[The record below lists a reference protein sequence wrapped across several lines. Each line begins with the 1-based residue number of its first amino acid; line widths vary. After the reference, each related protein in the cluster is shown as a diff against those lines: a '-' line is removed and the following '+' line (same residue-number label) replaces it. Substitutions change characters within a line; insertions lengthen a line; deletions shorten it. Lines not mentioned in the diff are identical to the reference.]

1 MVDLKRLRAAIAVA
15 ALVLAT
21 PSAVLGHGGEDHGAH
36 AVAVAAPPP
45 SSGHPRFAAEGD
57 SFQAVLVPEDGRT
70 VLYLADVDT
79 NAPVLGAV
87 IEAGAGD
94 WQGLAQV
101 GGAAG
106 VYDLA
111 WAPGPTGA
119 DVTLMVSAGGK
130 DDLVLVT
137 AVRPRE
143 ATPAAPVTG
152 ETSFTWWKPDWSV
165 IETIDQRILMA
176 AGGAGALVMLVTTA
190 VLVRRR
196 WTSRTLVA
204 LFLLG
209 GATSASAHGGED
221 HGAPPS
227 PQPPAAPGAPIVM
240 PKPTQFLLGVRTERI
255 EAREAADTIRV
266 VGRVVPDP
274 SGYAR
279 VQPSQP
285 ARIVADPAFPIPVPG
300 QAVTRGQVLAVLE
313 PTLSML
319 EKGDKRAALYRVESE
334 LAITE
339 RDLARLETLGTLVP
353 ARQVETTRIRLDQLR
368 KEKVQVGGIAL
379 GRELLMAP
387 VDGLVTDVHV
397 VPGEVVT
404 PERVLVE
411 IVNPSRLRVEAVIH
425 DFTAARRISA
435 ATAATKLVPD
445 QTFPLTLLGRSP
457 KIDPAD
463 QGIHA
468 IFQVAPAQAEFL
480 SLGMPVDVFLAT
492 GTTHLRSAVPR
503 EAVTEAGGR
512 QVVFVRTAPEVFEVR
527 PIRIN
532 RTIGPLVEV
541 ADGVGPGDRV
551 VTQGVEQIRAGR

>member
-1 MVDLKRLRAAIAVA
+1 MVHLKRLRAVVAVA

-21 PSAVLGHGGEDHGAH
+21 PSAVLGHGGEDHGTPA
-36 AVAVAAPPP
+36 AVAARPP
-45 SSGHPRFAAEGD
+45 SSEHPRFAAEGA
-57 SFQAVLVPEDGRT
+57 SFQVVLVPEDGRT
-70 VLYLADVDT
+70 VLYLADADS
-79 NAPVLGAV
+79 NAPVPGAV
-87 IEAGAGD
+87 IEADAGG
-94 WQGLAQV
+94 WQGQARAS
-101 GGAAG
+101 GAAG

-111 WAPGPTGA
+111 WVPGPAGT

-143 ATPAAPVTG
+143 SGAAAPVTG
-152 ETSFTWWKPDWSV
+152 EKSFAWWKPGWSV
-165 IETIDQRILMA
+165 METIDQRVLMA
-176 AGGAGALVMLVTTA
+176 AGGAGAVLLIVAT

-196 WTSRTLVA
+196 RIARTLVV
-204 LFLLG
+204 LILLG
-209 GATSASAHGGED
+209 WTTSASAHGGED

-227 PQPPAAPGAPIVM
+227 PQTQAAPGAPVVM
-240 PKPTQFLLGVRTERI
+240 PKATQFLLGLRTERI
-255 EAREAADTIRV
+255 EPREAAETIRV

-274 SGYAR
+274 GGYAR

-300 QAVTRGQVLAVLE
+300 QAVRRDQVLAVLE

-319 EKGDKRAALYRVESE
+319 ERGDKRAALYRVESE

-339 RDLARLETLGTLVP
+339 RELARQDALGPLVP
-353 ARQVETTRIRLDQLR
+353 AKQVETTRIRLGQLR
-368 KEKVQVGGIAL
+368 QEKAQIAGTSL
-379 GRELLMAP
+379 GRELLRAP

-411 IVNPSRLRVEAVIH
+411 IVDPTRLRVEAVIH

-480 SLGMPVDVFLAT
+480 NLGMPVDVFLAT
-492 GTTHLRSAVPR
+492 GTTHLRAAVPR

-512 QVVFVRTAPEVFEVR
+512 QVVFVRTAPEVFEIR
-527 PIRIN
+527 PIRID
-532 RTIGPLVEV
+532 RVIGPLVEV
-541 ADGVGPGDRV
+541 ADGVAPGDRV
-551 VTQGVEQIRAGR
+551 VTQGVEQLRAGR